1 METQNRLTVVDQ
13 NLNRINTCGLLDK
26 FNNLVEKAET
36 RFGLDS
42 IAEYKS
48 SYFNKY
54 GKVFPDDNNYH
65 ERISYF
71 LDQLVF
77 ETPGSQGAIYE
88 DSADEKGSMDF
99 FTLSLVSRNLN
110 RTKCKLLTF

>member
-88 DSADEKGSMDF
+88 DSADEKGIHGFLHSIF
-99 FTLSLVSRNLN
+99 SI
-110 RTKCKLLTF
+110 KKLKQNQNASH